1 MLLYEVE
8 PANTLRLLV
17 LSQLGDD
24 LLHRGLLSRYQFLP
38 SDLSRL
44 QGLSQKM
51 DQLEGAGHN
60 SRDEASDTTDYG
72 PDQVGNLV
80 AVYSP

>member
-1 MLLYEVE
+1 
-8 PANTLRLLV
+8 
-17 LSQLGDD
+17 
-24 LLHRGLLSRYQFLP
+24 
-38 SDLSRL
+38 
-44 QGLSQKM
+44 M